1 MGQHPAVETHNL
13 YLQPKECTT
22 AGESGIRDVLH
33 DLLTHNNDRK
43 ALHGRAVVG
52 RLLSPHRPNYLYL
65 PTNTPTNS
73 SGNIHLL
80 TLVHLGGIHSFLSCT
95 HITP

>member
-13 YLQPKECTT
+13 YLQPKESTT

-43 ALHGRAVVG
+43 VLHGRAVVQLPPTCTY
-52 RLLSPHRPNYLYL
+52 LLILLQPP
-65 PTNTPTNS
+65 
-73 SGNIHLL
+73 SGNIRLF

>member
-13 YLQPKECTT
+13 YLQPEECTT

-43 ALHGRAVVG
+43 ALHGRAVVQLPPTCTY
-52 RLLSPHRPNYLYL
+52 LLIP
-65 PTNTPTNS
+65 TPTNS
-73 SGNIHLL
+73 SGNIRLF
-80 TLVHLGGIHSFLSCT
+80 TLVHFGGIHSFLSCT